1 MKKNLN
7 SNTLSRRNF
16 FKVGG
21 FAVAGS
27 TLSLPKGMKKN
38 QDTEAKIRKYRR
50 LGRTGFMA
58 SDIGWGSAPNNSNV
72 IRYAYDKGVNY
83 FDSAE
88 VYGNG
93 EGERLIGEAM
103 PHMDRKKIWITTK
116 IHFNMEETEEK
127 ILDRFSKCQERLKT
141 DYVDAFY
148 IHAADSVEKLSHKGF
163 HSAIAKLKAKGRV
176 RHAGVS
182 CHGPEGDEGDSM
194 EKILTVAAEDGRFDL
209 MLLVY
214 NFMNKDAAE
223 KVIAACKKNDV
234 GVTIMKTSPG
244 ILKVDTF
251 DPENPTEDQSQY
263 IDRLVSRGRSKEEAF
278 DRIKGMIAEQREDYE
293 KTIPFAEKY
302 KIKTDSQLRLASLQW
317 VLSNPDICTVCM
329 RIKDFDGV
337 DMILPMS
344 GTKLSR
350 ANHRFLH
357 DFEYAFSSRYCRH
370 GCRDCMDRCPH
381 KLPVSTIMR
390 YSYYFVMQGR
400 EKESMIKYAG
410 LNGHDAS
417 FCFNCDAP
425 CKRGCPYGVSIQAN
439 LVNAHS
445 LLTV

>member
-1 MKKNLN
+1 MKKNYK

-38 QDTEAKIRKYRR
+38 QDGEVKIQKYRR

-116 IHFNMEETEEK
+116 IHFNLNETEEK

-163 HSAIAKLKAKGRV
+163 HSAIEKLKAEGRV

-194 EKILTVAAEDGRFDL
+194 EKILTAAAGDGRFDL

-251 DPENPTEDQSQY
+251 NPENPTEDQSQY

-278 DRIKGMIAEQREDYE
+278 DRIKGMIAEQQEDYE
-293 KTIPFAEKY
+293 KTKPFAEKY

-317 VLSNPDICTVCM
+317 VLNNPDICTVCM

-350 ANHRFLH
+350 ANHRFLR
-357 DFEYAFSSRYCRH
+357 DFEYAFSNQYCRH

-390 YSYYFVMQGR
+390 YSYYFAMQGR

>member
-1 MKKNLN
+1 MNCMLYY
-7 SNTLSRRNF
+7 F
-16 FKVGG
+16 
-21 FAVAGS
+21 
-27 TLSLPKGMKKN
+27 
-38 QDTEAKIRKYRR
+38 YRR
-50 LGRTGFMA
+50 ICE
-58 SDIGWGSAPNNSNV
+58 SI
-72 IRYAYDKGVNY
+72 DKGVNY

-116 IHFNMEETEEK
+116 IHFNMDETEER

-163 HSAIAKLKAKGRV
+163 HSAVAKLKAEGRV
-176 RHAGVS
+176 KHAGLS
-182 CHGPEGDEGDSM
+182 CHGPRGDEGDSM
-194 EKILTVAAEDGRFDL
+194 EKILTAASEDGRFDL

-251 DPENPTEDQSQY
+251 NPENPTDEQSQY
-263 IDRLVSRGRSKEEAF
+263 IDRLTSRGRSKEQAF
-278 DRIKGMIAEQREDYE
+278 DRIREMIAEQQEIYE
-293 KTIPFAEKY
+293 KTKPFAEKY
-302 KIKTDSQLRLASLQW
+302 KIKTDRQLRLACLQW
-317 VLSNPDICTVCM
+317 VLNNPDICTVCM

-344 GTKLSR
+344 GTRLSR
-350 ANHRFLH
+350 SNDRFLR
-357 DFEYAFSSRYCRH
+357 DFKYAFSNQYCRH
-370 GCRDCMDRCPH
+370 GCRDCLDRCPH

-390 YSYYFVMQGR
+390 YSYYFTMHGL
-400 EKESMIKYAG
+400 EKESMVKYAG
-410 LNGHDAS
+410 LDGHDAS
-417 FCFNCDAP
+417 RCFACDAP
-425 CKRGCPYGVSIQAN
+425 CKRSCPYGVSIQAN
-439 LVNAHS
+439 LINAHS
-445 LLTV
+445 LLTRV